1 MNQLLIGAIAMACF
15 TTGLFFLRFWITTR
29 DRFFMFFGISFFI
42 EACGRF
48 MLGLSQHPN
57 EQQPLIYVIRL
68 ISFLV
73 IIYAIYDKNWIRKN
87 KAIVQEPQGDNAN
100 N

>member
-1 MNQLLIGAIAMACF
+1 MNTLLIGAIAMACF
-15 TTGLFFLRFWITTR
+15 TASLFFLRFWVTTR

-42 EACGRF
+42 EGCGRF
-48 MLGLSQHPN
+48 ALGLTHYAD

-87 KAIVQEPQGDNAN
+87 KTVVQEPKVDNTN
-100 N
+100 D